1 MLHQTIRTMRKAR
14 GFSQQELAARL
25 HVVRQT
31 VSKWETGHSV
41 PDADMLVKLAKALD
55 TTTEVLLGGQPPAS
69 QDPVGELAARLDRL
83 NAQLARRMEQKRKIR
98 RAIFAGIG
106 LLALVGI
113 LREILGAV
121 QRWQFARMLAET
133 PSILGGADEA
143 TSIFVSCI
151 SWQDVS
157 LLLVVAAA
165 IVAVL
170 GVYFTRPK

>member
-1 MLHQTIRTMRKAR
+1 MLIC
-14 GFSQQELAARL
+14 
-25 HVVRQT
+25 
-31 VSKWETGHSV
+31 
-41 PDADMLVKLAKALD
+41 LAKALD
-55 TTTEVLLGGQPPAS
+55 TTTEVLLGGQLPAS

-113 LREILGAV
+113 LREILGAI

-151 SWQDVS
+151 SWQGVS

>member
-1 MLHQTIRTMRKAR
+1 MLIC
-14 GFSQQELAARL
+14 
-25 HVVRQT
+25 
-31 VSKWETGHSV
+31 
-41 PDADMLVKLAKALD
+41 LAKALD
-55 TTTEVLLGGQPPAS
+55 TTTEVLLGGQLPAS

-151 SWQDVS
+151 SWQGVS

>member
-1 MLHQTIRTMRKAR
+1 
-14 GFSQQELAARL
+14 
-25 HVVRQT
+25 
-31 VSKWETGHSV
+31 
-41 PDADMLVKLAKALD
+41 MLVRLAKALD
-55 TTTEVLLGGQPPAS
+55 TTTEVLLGGQLPAS

-151 SWQDVS
+151 SWQGVS